1 MHKPKVSRRNKI
13 ITSIVLLAIIAI
25 PFTLITA
32 NNTQPVSAT
41 TESSA
46 RLGNVNTYIEA
57 DGSVSVEKTNV
68 NFTQTGTLR
77 SINVKIG
84 DQVNKNDILA
94 TIDNAKLQYQLD
106 QANAAY
112 NTNIAKANRLKPDT
126 GEEIIIKERAVNIA
140 KDALKAETNIYNDI
154 VSKNSLGSSQ
164 ELSEY
169 AKLVKAESDL
179 YLAEAQLELT
189 KATYNDALY
198 AVSSSLASLNSAQLA
213 LAETSLISPIDGIV
227 TSVNGTIGQS
237 TGGTQQSTTSLIT
250 ISKINNLTLVSNLDE
265 EDITK
270 IKISQKIEAEFAALN
285 KTVNGN
291 VTYISPVAKID
302 SNGAATYEVR
312 ISFDKKDLNIIDG
325 MTANIKFMTKSV
337 ENVIK
342 ILNKAV
348 NIIDKKTTVSY
359 YDQSRNILSK
369 EIVTG
374 FTDGQYV
381 EVINGLAEGDKY
393 IVTSIK

>member
-1 MHKPKVSRRNKI
+1 
-13 ITSIVLLAIIAI
+13 
-25 PFTLITA
+25 
-32 NNTQPVSAT
+32 
-41 TESSA
+41 
-46 RLGNVNTYIEA
+46 
-57 DGSVSVEKTNV
+57 
-68 NFTQTGTLR
+68 
-77 SINVKIG
+77 
-84 DQVNKNDILA
+84 
-94 TIDNAKLQYQLD
+94 
-106 QANAAY
+106 
-112 NTNIAKANRLKPDT
+112 
-126 GEEIIIKERAVNIA
+126 
-140 KDALKAETNIYNDI
+140 
-154 VSKNSLGSSQ
+154 
-164 ELSEY
+164 
-169 AKLVKAESDL
+169 
-179 YLAEAQLELT
+179 
-189 KATYNDALY
+189 
-198 AVSSSLASLNSAQLA
+198 
-213 LAETSLISPIDGIV
+213 V